1 MARLYDLRGTR
12 PNFGD
17 ELNPWLWPR
26 LPPGFLDD
34 ASDELFLGSGYGYG
48 DPPKLQ
54 PGKWR
59 IHCVR
64 GPHTAQALGL
74 PDTLAVGDPA
84 SLLHRM
90 PWPRPTKQYPVSYM
104 PHWESIDRGHWP
116 LACTQADVHFIDPT
130 APVESVVA
138 EWLTSEL
145 LIAEAMHSAVVAS
158 ASRPW
163 RFVQPQLRM
172 HRSSAYAESASAHYR
187 RLRQWLGR
195 GLQSFA
201 GVLRRPVAV
210 HGRQIAND
218 ASPTDLRARSL
229 PAGNVRGMTCQR
241 CPACHARLPRPPYGR
256 PVH

>member
-26 LPPGFLDD
+26 LLPGFLDD

-48 DPPKLQ
+48 DPPTLQ

-116 LACTQADVHFIDPT
+116 LACAQADVHFIDPT
-130 APVESVVA
+130 APVERVVA
-138 EWLTSEL
+138 ELLASEV

-158 ASRPW
+158 ASRSW
-163 RFVQPQLRM
+163 ISVQPQLRM
-172 HRSSAYAESASAHYR
+172 HSAKWLDWCADATIGHVTQRLEECLDSLRKESASG
-187 RLRQWLGR
+187 Q
-195 GLQSFA
+195 
-201 GVLRRPVAV
+201 
-210 HGRQIAND
+210 
-218 ASPTDLRARSL
+218 
-229 PAGNVRGMTCQR
+229 PA
-241 CPACHARLPRPPYGR
+241 
-256 PVH
+256 